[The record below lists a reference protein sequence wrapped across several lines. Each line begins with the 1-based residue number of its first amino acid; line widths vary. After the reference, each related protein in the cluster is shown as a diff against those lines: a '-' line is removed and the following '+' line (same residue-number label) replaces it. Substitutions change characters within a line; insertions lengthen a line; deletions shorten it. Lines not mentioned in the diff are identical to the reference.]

1 MPVASHAENA
11 AVPAAY
17 HRVASHVGTAAAAVA
32 GASDEAATLLALMGR
47 RGGWSVD
54 ALVEASGLR
63 VGAVQYA
70 LMTLE
75 LDGRVACEAFGSYAP
90 CATPEPYPLC

>member
-1 MPVASHAENA
+1 
-11 AVPAAY
+11 
-17 HRVASHVGTAAAAVA
+17 VGA
-32 GASDEAATLLALMGR
+32 GDEARALLALMGR

-75 LDGRVACEAFGSYAP
+75 LEGRVACEAFGSYAP
-90 CATPEPYPLC
+90 CVTPEPYPV